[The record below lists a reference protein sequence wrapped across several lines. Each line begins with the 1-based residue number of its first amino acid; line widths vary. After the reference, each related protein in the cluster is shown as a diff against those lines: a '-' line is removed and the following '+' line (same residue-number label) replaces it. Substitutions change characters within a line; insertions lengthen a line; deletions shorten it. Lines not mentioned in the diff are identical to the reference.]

1 MSVTFVFMM
10 VSVLASGASVADFH
24 VGPGGDDA
32 HPGSA
37 DAPFATLDRARD
49 AVRALKE
56 RAGLPVGGVTVWI
69 HEGVYPRSGSFTLSD
84 GDGGTAAAPVVYRA
98 APGERAALM
107 GGVEIPAYAFS
118 GVTDAAA
125 IDRID
130 PGARTHVVCARLEG
144 LGVDDWGTFPDAF
157 REPPA
162 LPELFYNDE
171 RMTVARWPN
180 GDWAKIKRIVE
191 SGPAP
196 WRQHA
201 SDHPGTFEYGGDRPA
216 RWLRAPAVWLHGY
229 WCFDWCAETI
239 RVEAIDTNAR
249 HITFV
254 QPHGYGLGSGNPGPR
269 RFYATN
275 LLEELDEPGE
285 YYLDSEWAMLY
296 FWPPGPLDDASIAL
310 STLADPVLE
319 LDDASFITLQGLTVT
334 ACSGTGIE
342 MRGGRACQVAACHVF
357 NTGHTGVVVDG
368 GRDHTVV
375 ACDIHD
381 TGTAGLRLSGGD
393 RKTLTPSGHRALNNH
408 LFRVSRRQRTHA
420 YHVHLAGVGILLA
433 HNLMHHGPHQ
443 AIGLAGNDHVIE
455 FNEIHHTGMETDD
468 CGAFYMGRN
477 PSERGSVLRHNFW
490 HHIGSTRAHGSCAVY
505 FDDGS
510 GGQIV
515 FGNAFHR
522 AAGGHFGAVF
532 SHGGHDNMVENNV
545 FVECKLALG
554 HAPWTDTRWRDYL
567 DADLWQNNLLKEV
580 DITKPP
586 YTDRYPG
593 LAGFMEFDG
602 GPRHNH
608 AARNVVVD
616 CDAFVRGNWTLT
628 DNWVTDADPGFVDA
642 AAMNFQLREDAP
654 AFKRV
659 PGFKPIPFDEIG
671 LYTDD
676 LRPTLP

>member
-1 MSVTFVFMM
+1 MSVACVLVMA
-10 VSVLASGASVADFH
+10 SVLTSAASLHVAPD
-24 VGPGGDDA
+24 GDDA

-37 DAPFATLDRARD
+37 DAPFASLERARD

-56 RAGLPVGGVTVWI
+56 RAEWPPGGVTVWI
-69 HEGVYPRSGSFTLSD
+69 HEGVYPRSSSFGLVDADS
-84 GDGGTAAAPVVYRA
+84 GTEEAPVVYRA
-98 APGERAALM
+98 ATGEMAALVV
-107 GGVEIPAYAFS
+107 GGVEIPASAFEA
-118 GVTDAAA
+118 VTDAAA

-130 PGARTHVVCARLEG
+130 AAARAHVVFAGLDA
-144 LGVDDWGTFPDAF
+144 LGVRECGAFPDAF

-162 LPELFYNDE
+162 LPELFYNNT
-171 RMTVARWPN
+171 RMTLARWPN
-180 GDWAKIKRIVE
+180 GDWAEVKRIVE

-196 WRQHA
+196 WRRHA
-201 SDHPGTFEYGGDRPA
+201 SDQPGTIEYDGDRPA

-239 RVEAIDTNAR
+239 RIKAIDPDAR
-249 HITFV
+249 HISFV
-254 QPHGYGLGSGNPGPR
+254 QAHCYGLGSGNPGPR

-275 LLEELDEPGE
+275 LLEELDQPGE
-285 YYLDSEWAMLY
+285 YYLDSKSSRLY
-296 FWPPGPLDDASIAL
+296 FWPPGPLDDATIVL
-310 STLADPVLE
+310 STLADPVITVN
-319 LDDASFITLQGLTVT
+319 DACFVTLQGLTVA
-334 ACSGTGIE
+334 ACAGNGIE
-342 MRGGRACQVAACHVF
+342 IHAGRACQIAACHVF
-357 NTGHTGVVVDG
+357 NTGHNGIVVDG

-393 RKTLTPSGHRALNNH
+393 RKTLTPSGHQALNNH

-420 YHVHLAGVGILLA
+420 NHVHLAGVGIRLA
-433 HNLMHHGPHQ
+433 HNLIHHAPHQ

-468 CGAFYMGRN
+468 CGACYMGRN
-477 PSERGSVLRHNFW
+477 PSERGSVLRYNFW

-505 FDDGS
+505 FDDGA
-510 GGQIV
+510 GGQTV
-515 FGNAFHR
+515 FGNVFHR

-532 SHGGHDNMVENNV
+532 SHGGHDNTVNNNV

-554 HAPWTDTRWRDYL
+554 HAPWNDQRWRDYL

-586 YTDRYPG
+586 YTDRYSG
-593 LAGFMEFDG
+593 LEGFMEFDG
-602 GPRHNH
+602 QPRHNH

-628 DNWVTDADPGFVDA
+628 DNWITDDAPGFVDA

-659 PGFKPIPFDEIG
+659 PGFEPIPFDKIG